1 MCTYITSNTHMKKL
15 CTSLALV
22 ATVAGVLLPSSAAAM
37 RYDRINK
44 SLPGHCLSK
53 EFRQKAAKLCRD
65 VGPGYG
71 IR

>member
-1 MCTYITSNTHMKKL
+1 MK
-15 CTSLALV
+15 TFI
-22 ATVAGVLLPSSAAAM
+22 ATFVIAAGVLLPSSAAAM

-65 VGPGYG
+65 VGPSHG